1 METIKYKT
9 TSRTILAD
17 LYTPVGVYLRLR
29 DIYPQSALMECADY
43 HDSANSRSFIGINP
57 IASVAVGH
65 GVAAIT
71 MPDGTNLR
79 HAIDKDYG
87 VAEAIHTLT
96 DRIEAEGDDADV
108 CGLFGYT
115 SFNAVRYFEDI
126 DVKDETLEKNDAPDV
141 LYILYKVVI
150 VFDHHNNQ
158 LKVVELK
165 RSDDVS
171 DKGAAADDKCCTP
184 EILKAMNSGSVRE
197 YAFHPVGD
205 VSSTLTDDEHK
216 ANIRRGI
223 EHCLRGDVFQIVL
236 SRRFVQRFEGDDFKL
251 YRTLRSI
258 NPSPYLFYFDFGGFR
273 IFGSSPETHC
283 RIEPVAKSQEPKAFR
298 AYIDP
303 IAGTTKR
310 TGNAEADRQGAAFLR
325 NDPKE
330 NAEHVMLVDLA
341 RNDLSRN
348 CHNVKVE
355 YYKDIQYYSHVIHL
369 VSRVSG
375 ELDKGKDPVKAFID
389 TFPAGT
395 LSGAPKVRAMQL
407 ISAYEPH
414 NRGAYGGCIGI
425 IGLDGSLNQAITIRT
440 FVSRNGELWFQAGG
454 GIVAKSSEEYE
465 LQEVNNKLG
474 ALRRAIEEA
483 ARM

>member
-1 METIKYKT
+1 MKEFNYT
-9 TSRTILAD
+9 TQSRTILAD

-29 DIYPQSALMECADY
+29 DLYPQSVLMESSDY
-43 HDSANSRSFIGINP
+43 HRANDSRSFIGLNP
-57 IASVAVGH
+57 IASVAIGH
-65 GVAAIT
+65 GEAVVCY
-71 MPDGTNLR
+71 PDGSEQRQPMSRDYT
-79 HAIDKDYG
+79 ADK
-87 VAEAIHTLT
+87 AIHDLT
-96 DRIEAEGDDADV
+96 DHLHVEGDDSHYF
-108 CGLFGYT
+108 GIFGYT
-115 SFNAVRYFEDI
+115 SFNSVRYFEGI
-126 DVKDETLEKNDAPDV
+126 NIKDETQDKNDAPDM
-141 LYILYKVVI
+141 LYILYKIII
-150 VFDHHNNQ
+150 VFDHHNNR
-158 LKVVELK
+158 LTVVSLEESGEK
-165 RSDDVS
+165 RENLAIENVIKTMN
-171 DKGAAADDKCCTP
+171 KGGVQTYD
-184 EILKAMNSGSVRE
+184 
-197 YAFHPVGD
+197 FHPVGD
-205 VSSTLTDDEHK
+205 VTSTLTDEEHK

-223 EHCLRGDVFQIVL
+223 DHCLRGDVFQIVL
-236 SRRFVQRFEGDDFKL
+236 SRRFVQRYEGDDFKL
-251 YRTLRSI
+251 YRALRSI

-283 RIEPVAKSQEPKAFR
+283 RIEGRR

-303 IAGTTKR
+303 IAGTTRR
-310 TGNAEADRQGAAFLR
+310 TGDADADRCGAEYLR

-348 CHNVKVE
+348 CHGVKVDFF
-355 YYKDIQYYSHVIHL
+355 KDLQYYSHVIHL

-375 ELDKGKDPVKAFID
+375 ELDEGADPILAFID

-407 ISAYEPH
+407 ISEYEPH

-454 GIVAKSSEEYE
+454 GIVAKSDEEYE

-474 ALRRAIEEA
+474 ALRRAIMMAEK
-483 ARM
+483 M

>member
-1 METIKYKT
+1 MKT
-9 TSRTILAD
+9 FEYTTKSQTILAD
-17 LYTPVGVYLRLR
+17 LYTPVGVYMRLR
-29 DIYPQSALMECADY
+29 DIYPQSALMESSDY
-43 HDSANSRSFIGINP
+43 HDKSNARSFIGLHP

-65 GVAAIT
+65 GLATISY
-71 MPDGTNLR
+71 PDGQITEQNISPDYQTDK
-79 HAIDKDYG
+79 AINALLK
-87 VAEAIHTLT
+87 
-96 DRIEAEGDDADV
+96 RINIKGSESSL

-115 SFNAVRYFEDI
+115 SFNAVRYFENI
-126 DVKDETLEKNDAPDV
+126 PVKDETLAKNDAPDL
-141 LYILYKVVI
+141 LYILYKNVI
-150 VFDHHNNQ
+150 VFDHHNNT
-158 LKVVELK
+158 LKI
-165 RSDDVS
+165 VS
-171 DKGAAADDKCCTP
+171 LYECSENSENSENT
-184 EILKAMNSGSVRE
+184 EISEIMKAMNKANVKA
-197 YAFHPVGD
+197 YDFHPVGE
-205 VSSTLTDDEHK
+205 VSSTLTDEEHK
-216 ANIRRGI
+216 ANIRKGI
-223 EHCLRGDVFQIVL
+223 QHCLRGDVFQIVL
-236 SRRFVQRFEGDDFKL
+236 SRRFIQKYEGDDFKL
-251 YRTLRSI
+251 YRALRSI

-283 RIEPVAKSQEPKAFR
+283 RIQDRK

-310 TGNAEADRQGAAFLR
+310 TGDIEADKQGAEYLR

-348 CHNVKVE
+348 CHHVKVDF
-355 YYKDIQYYSHVIHL
+355 YKDLQYYSHVIHL

-375 ELDKGKDPVKAFID
+375 ELDKGADPIKAFID

-407 ISAYEPH
+407 ISEYEPH
-414 NRGAYGGCIGI
+414 NRGAYGGCIGM

-454 GIVAKSSEEYE
+454 GIVAKSDVEYE

-474 ALRRAIEEA
+474 ALRRAILMAEK
-483 ARM
+483 M

>member
-1 METIKYKT
+1 M
-9 TSRTILAD
+9 
-17 LYTPVGVYLRLR
+17 RLR
-29 DIYPQSALMECADY
+29 DLYPQSALMESSDY
-43 HDSANSRSFIGINP
+43 HDANNSRSFIGINP
-57 IASVAVGH
+57 IASVAIGH
-65 GVAAIT
+65 GVAT
-71 MPDGTNLR
+71 VVLPNGTTR
-79 HAIDKDYG
+79 RKTVGHG
-87 VAEAIHTLT
+87 GCAEAIHELI
-96 DRIEAEGDDADV
+96 DSIEVSGEDADV

-126 DVKDETLEKNDAPDV
+126 AVKDETQAKNDAPDV

-150 VFDHHNNQ
+150 VFDHHNNM
-158 LKVVELK
+158 LKVVTLG
-165 RSDDVS
+165 D
-171 DKGAAADDKCCTP
+171 AADIDAV
-184 EILKAMNSGSVRE
+184 LKAMNKASVQA
-197 YAFHPVGD
+197 YDFHPVGD
-205 VSSTLTDDEHK
+205 VRSTLTDDEHRE
-216 ANIRRGI
+216 NIRKGI
-223 EHCLRGDVFQIVL
+223 QHCLRGDVFQIVL
-236 SRRFVQRFEGDDFKL
+236 SRRFIQKYEGDDFKL
-251 YRTLRSI
+251 YRALRSI

-283 RIEPVAKSQEPKAFR
+283 RIERMAEPDGKPSGTVARFR

-310 TGNAEADRQGAAFLR
+310 TGDAEADKRGAEYLR

-348 CHNVKVE
+348 CHSVKVDF
-355 YYKDIQYYSHVIHL
+355 YKDLQYYSHVIHL

-375 ELDKGKDPVKAFID
+375 ELDNGADPIKAFID

-407 ISAYEPH
+407 ISEYEPH

-454 GIVAKSSEEYE
+454 GIVAKSDVEYE

-474 ALRRAIEEA
+474 ALRKAIEKAEKL
-483 ARM
+483 